1 MSNLTIF
8 DVMYEDYKITKPIR
22 LIELFSGYG
31 SQAFALKYLG
41 VPFEHHRICEW
52 AVPSIQ
58 AYKDAHF
65 TNDNIDYSK
74 CFTKEYIIE
83 FLYHSGISMDYNQPM
98 KLEQIKRMSE
108 EQLRTIYN
116 NILATNNLVNIQKV
130 KGERLDIVEQDK
142 YTYVLTYSF
151 PCQDLSLAGKGKGMS
166 RDSGTRS
173 GMLWE
178 VERILDECNL
188 LNCLPQVLLMA
199 NVPQVIGQNNI
210 KDFQSWREKLESLG
224 YSNYVEVL
232 NAKDYGIP
240 QNRQRCF
247 MVSILGQYNY
257 TFPKRI
263 PLDKKL
269 KDMLEKNV
277 DEKYYLSDKMIAYCT
292 GVNQKPSKFPRGER
306 FKQSLDMVNNKGIAT
321 TISTNAGNRPVDNF
335 IIVKE
340 KINKNLTETLIN
352 NDLQDIDNV
361 AYIDA
366 YNRNIRKDDISCAI
380 TTRVND
386 SNNSYLLI
394 KEATKKG
401 YKEAYEGDG
410 IDISGRI
417 ETHRGTVQ
425 KGMSQTLKTSID
437 VGVVVKDEPRVLG
450 GLGEKRSNGGP
461 QWYQQDRIYDDN
473 VAISVTTAFNP
484 YYKNGLRIRKLT
496 PKECFRLMGVKDEDY
511 ENIAKN
517 QSNSKLYHLA
527 GDSIVVNVLM
537 GIFKE
542 MIE

>member
-1 MSNLTIF
+1 MDNLTIF
-8 DVMYEDYKITKPIR
+8 DLMYEQYKITKPIR
-22 LIELFSGYG
+22 LIEFFAGYG

-41 VPFEHHRICEW
+41 VPFEHWRICEW

-65 TNDNIDYSK
+65 TNNNIDYSK

-83 FLYHSGISMDYNQPM
+83 VLYNNGISMDYNQPM

-166 RDSGTRS
+166 RDGGTRS

-178 VERILDECNL
+178 VERILDECNE
-188 LNCLPQVLLMA
+188 LNCLPQVLLME
-199 NVPQVIGQNNI
+199 NVPQVIGEKNI
-210 KDFQSWREKLESLG
+210 KDFQSWREKLENLG
-224 YSNYVEVL
+224 YSNYIEVL
-232 NAKDYGIP
+232 NAKHYGIP
-240 QNRQRCF
+240 QNRERAF
-247 MVSILGQYNY
+247 MISIFGEYNY
-257 TFPKRI
+257 TFPKKI
-263 PLDKKL
+263 PLELKL
-269 KDMLEKNV
+269 KDMLEKSV
-277 DEKYYLSDKMIAYCT
+277 DEKYYLSDKMI
-292 GVNQKPSKFPRGER
+292 KFFYENEK
-306 FKQSLDMVNNKGIAT
+306 KQ
-321 TISTNAGNRPVDNF
+321 
-335 IIVKE
+335 KE
-340 KINKNLTETLIN
+340 KGNGFKFGVSDGNCIAKTITTRAGSRMDDNYIDMQKSLKETLEN
-352 NDLQDIDNV
+352 NNIEDIDNV

-366 YNRNIRKDDISCAI
+366 YNRNIRKDEISCAI

-401 YKEAYEGDG
+401 
-410 IDISGRI
+410 
-417 ETHRGTVQ
+417 
-425 KGMSQTLKTSID
+425 MCQTLKTSID
-437 VGVVVKDEPRVLG
+437 VGVVVKDEN
-450 GLGEKRSNGGP
+450 KS
-461 QWYQQDRIYDDN
+461 
-473 VAISVTTAFNP
+473 
-484 YYKNGLRIRKLT
+484 RIRKLT

-542 MIE
+542 MM